1 MKHRMLQVRDLM
13 TRDPIVV
20 APDLPLYEAYALM
33 YENEIRR
40 LPVVSSEG
48 LVGIVTL
55 SDIQRAL
62 PSAFDA
68 YDTDTRLKISLL
80 SAGDIMSPDPFTV
93 APDDTIQWA
102 AELMLE
108 NQVSGLPVVEDDRVV
123 GIVTESDIFRLIVTA
138 WAEERTPAA

>member
-68 YDTDTRLKISLL
+68 YDTDTRLEDLAAQRRRYHVARPLHRRSRRY
-80 SAGDIMSPDPFTV
+80 DP
-93 APDDTIQWA
+93 
-102 AELMLE
+102 
-108 NQVSGLPVVEDDRVV
+108 V
-123 GIVTESDIFRLIVTA
+123 GGRADA
-138 WAEERTPAA
+138 